1 MVNREEKE
9 NERTPSKQKENEEQQ
24 FILSELEQNIKKLKA
39 VFGEKSDL
47 SVRYIQAKQCQV
59 AVLFVDSL
67 VDKDIIDQHVIK
79 VLINQLNEL
88 AGAIDRLSFSTSKM
102 KNLTKQHEVIEHLLQ
117 GYSIVFIEGQTIA
130 YAAETSGGER
140 RPVSESTVET
150 VVRGPRESFNESLM
164 TNIGLVRKKV
174 NTPKLQVYQK
184 QLGKESKTSVAVL
197 SIKDIAK
204 EDIVKE
210 VISRVDKIQI
220 DGILDS
226 LYIEELIEDP
236 KRYSPFPTVFNTERP
251 DRIAAG
257 LLEGRI
263 AILVDGTPVAL
274 MVPTT
279 IGLFL
284 TSNEDYYQRYDISS
298 MMKILRAFTF
308 IISIILPGLYVALLT
323 YHQEMLPTPLLIA
336 ITGQREGVPFGT
348 AIEVA
353 VMEITFEILREAGIR
368 LPKTVGAAISIVG
381 GLVLG
386 QAAVDAGLVGQATVI
401 VVALTAISSFT
412 TPSYNIAI
420 TARLLRF
427 ILILLSSFLGAFG
440 LIFGLLFMLVHLN
453 SLRSFSVP
461 YLTPIVPFHKQ
472 DWKDLFIRAPWRE
485 MHQRPEEIAQEN
497 KTRIQNS
504 NNGSRFNRRK
514 K

>member
-1 MVNREEKE
+1 MNNAGKE
-9 NERTPSKQKENEEQQ
+9 NEQTPSNNSQNKVKQ
-24 FILSELEQNIKKLKA
+24 ELIQADIEKNIKKLKDL
-39 VFGEKSDL
+39 FGEESDL
-47 SVRYIQAKQCQV
+47 SVRLIQDENSKA
-59 AVLFVDSL
+59 AVIFIDSL
-67 VDKDIIDQHVIK
+67 IEKEIIDQHVIY
-79 VLINQLNEL
+79 VLINQLNDKGNATEKL
-88 AGAIDRLSFSTSKM
+88 TLSTSKFI
-102 KNLTKQHEVIEHLLQ
+102 KLVKLRDVIEHLLQ
-117 GYSIVFIEGQTIA
+117 GYSIVFIDGQAMA

-174 NTPKLQVYQK
+174 NTPKLQVYK
-184 QLGKESKTSVAVL
+184 KILGKESKTSVAVL
-197 SIKDIAK
+197 SINGIAK
-204 EDIVKE
+204 DEIVKE
-210 VISRVDKIQI
+210 VVSRVEKIQI

-236 KRYSPFPTVFNTERP
+236 KRYSPFPTVFNSERP

-257 LLEGRI
+257 LLEGRV

-298 MMKILRAFTF
+298 LMKILRGFTF
-308 IISIILPGLYVALLT
+308 LISIVLPGLYVALLT
-323 YHQEMLPTPLLIA
+323 YHQEMIPTPLLIA

-420 TARLLRF
+420 TARILRF

-440 LIFGLLFMLVHLN
+440 LIFGLLFILVHLN

-461 YLTPIVPFHKQ
+461 YLTPIIPFHKQ

-485 MHQRPEEIAQEN
+485 MHQRPEEIAQDN
-497 KTRIQNS
+497 KTRIK
-504 NNGSRFNRRK
+504 NNKDSSSNRRNP
-514 K
+514 